1 MHKRWIYFTEDE
13 MRCKGSGNVHMDED
27 FMTKLVSIRK
37 KLSAPMTITS
47 AYRDPEH
54 NDRVGGSK
62 SSAHVEGKAVD
73 IACYGEKAFKIVE
86 LALAE
91 GFSGI
96 GVSQKGPH
104 GARFIHLD
112 TMEINPLAARPW
124 IWSY

>member
-13 MRCKGSGNVHMDED
+13 MRCRGSGNVHMDED

-37 KLSAPMTITS
+37 KLNSPMNITS
-47 AYRDPEH
+47 GYRDPEH
-54 NDRVGGSK
+54 NERIGGSK
-62 SSAHVEGKAVD
+62 ISAHIEGKAVD
-73 IACYGEKAFKIVE
+73 IACYGDKAFKIVE

-91 GFSGI
+91 GFTGI

-112 TMEINPLAARPW
+112 TMEINPSVARPW

>member
-1 MHKRWIYFTEDE
+1 MWKFFSENE
-13 MRCKGSGNVHMDED
+13 LKCKGTGELDMDEE
-27 FMTKLVSIRK
+27 FMEKLVAIRE

-62 SSAHVEGKAVD
+62 SSAHIEGKAVD

-91 GFSGI
+91 GFTGI
-96 GVSQKGPH
+96 GVKQKGAH

-112 TMEINPLAARPW
+112 TMEVGPLVPRPW

>member
-27 FMTKLVSIRK
+27 FMTKLISIRE

-62 SSAHVEGKAVD
+62 SSAHIEGKAVD
-73 IACYGEKAFKIVE
+73 IACYGEKDFKIVE
-86 LALAE
+86 LALEE
-91 GFSGI
+91 GFTGI

>member
-1 MHKRWIYFTEDE
+1 MHKRWTYFTEDE

-27 FMTKLVSIRK
+27 FMTKLVSIRE

-62 SSAHVEGKAVD
+62 SSAHIEGKAVD